1 MKTTFF
7 FALLAVCLTSAAQHS
22 LDEKMYHAY
31 LQRNPAE
38 WITVVDQSKKE
49 YNQSPTDATRK
60 FKAAFAHF
68 SLLSSTMVTKDE
80 DLFDKYLDETK
91 DLLKELIDKNQ
102 YAAEAKALLSATYGL
117 QMGYSPMKGIL
128 LGGKSSKLADEAKT
142 EAPLSPITWRVYG
155 SSKYYTPASFGGD
168 LNEAIAALEKSVK
181 LFENKQEVLKHNWLY
196 LDTLVLLAQAYS
208 RNNENAKAT
217 SLYQKALSIE
227 PGFFY
232 AKSLLS
238 NLKS

>member
-1 MKTTFF
+1 MKTSFF
-7 FALLAVCLTSAAQHS
+7 FVLLAVCLTSAAQQT

-38 WITVVDQSKKE
+38 WIIVVDQSKKE
-49 YNQSPTDATRK
+49 HSQSPTDATRK
-60 FKAAFAHF
+60 FKSAFAHF
-68 SLLSSTMVTKDE
+68 SLLSSTMATKDE
-80 DLFDKYLDETK
+80 DLFDKYLDGTK

-102 YAAEAKALLSATYGL
+102 HAAESKALLSATYGL

-128 LGGKSSKLADEAKT
+128 LGGKSSKLAEEAKT

-168 LNEAIAALEKSVK
+168 VNEAIAALEKSVK
-181 LFENKQEVLKHNWLY
+181 LFESKPSELKHNWLY
-196 LDTLVLLAQAYS
+196 IDTLVLLAQAYS

-217 SLYQKALSIE
+217 SLYQKAISIE
-227 PGFFY
+227 PRFMY